1 MQTNMQTVTIP
12 EQEYLQMKQ
21 TIQALQQQLTLL
33 QDKEFMQKFM
43 QFVQVFMLVNQGV
56 TQENKTE
63 QEKPL
68 PFKFGAAKGLMKSS
82 EDFNE
87 PLTEFNEYTQPKTST
102 EKLKSL
108 EQFKGGLAN
117 YQDITTTKTE
127 WYKQ

>member
-1 MQTNMQTVTIP
+1 MQTNTQTVIIP

-33 QDKEFMQKFM
+33 QDKEFMQFI
-43 QFVQVFMLVNQGV
+43 QVFMLENQGV
-56 TQENKTE
+56 TQKNKTE

-82 EDFNE
+82 EDFNK
-87 PLTEFNEYTQPKTST
+87 PLTEFNEYTQSKTST

-127 WYKQ
+127 WY

>member
-1 MQTNMQTVTIP
+1 MQTVTIP

-56 TQENKTE
+56 IEEKHTSPELDKVAKFIQNTEILPQIITDINTTSTKTQE
-63 QEKPL
+63 
-68 PFKFGAAKGLMKSS
+68 G
-82 EDFNE
+82 
-87 PLTEFNEYTQPKTST
+87 
-102 EKLKSL
+102 KLKSL

-127 WYKQ
+127 WYEQ